1 MHGWTLVFDLDG
13 TLVDTAPDLAA
24 ATNHILERFDLPAV
38 DEKEIRH
45 FVGHGALAMIR
56 GALAAH
62 GRSVNEDD
70 MADLFESF
78 LAYYGANIAVKSR
91 PYPGIIAQLDALSA
105 QGARL
110 AVCTNKIELHAR
122 MLLDALDMSRHF
134 EALTGRDTLG
144 ACKPDP
150 RHLTGTIDLARGDV
164 WRAVMIGDSE
174 TDIATAKAA
183 SVPVVAVDFGYS
195 VEPVTAFAPDI
206 IISHFDELPGA
217 LENLRAR
224 AS

>member
-62 GRSVNEDD
+62 GRAVNEDA
-70 MADLFESF
+70 MADLFEGF

-105 QGARL
+105 QGAHL

-150 RHLTGTIDLARGDV
+150 RHLTGTIDLARGQIG
-164 WRAVMIGDSE
+164 RAVMIGDSE

-195 VEPVTAFAPDI
+195 VEPVTTFAPDI
-206 IISHFDELPGA
+206 VISHFDELPGA

>member
-62 GRSVNEDD
+62 GRSVNEDN

-150 RHLTGTIDLARGDV
+150 RHLTGTIDLAHGQIE
-164 WRAVMIGDSE
+164 RAVMIGDSE

-183 SVPVVAVDFGYS
+183 LVPVVAVNFGYS
-195 VEPVTAFAPDI
+195 VEPVTTFAPDI
-206 IISHFDELPGA
+206 IISHFDELPAA
-217 LENLRAR
+217 LANLRAR